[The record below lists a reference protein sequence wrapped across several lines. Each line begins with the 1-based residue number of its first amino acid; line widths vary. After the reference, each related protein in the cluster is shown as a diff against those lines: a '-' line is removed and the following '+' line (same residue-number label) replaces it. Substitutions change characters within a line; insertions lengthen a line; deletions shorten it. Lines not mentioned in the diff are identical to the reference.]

1 MVNYRI
7 VVRRGPQP
15 NAAYDLNQDVI
26 MLGRDIT
33 NDILINDVEV
43 SRHHLRFS
51 RSLNGYMVEDLGS
64 TNGTFVNGRR
74 VTGAMEIHAGDM
86 IGLGET
92 VTLQVE
98 VLEHARPT
106 TPVRRMAAD
115 SPELSQETLSA
126 DAVSEI
132 RYTPAPTIHP
142 ARATGEALRIFISY
156 RKTNRNRVDAIAQ
169 VLHDMGHT
177 VTFDQDILQGQHWWN
192 VIIEQIQQAD
202 LIIAMLSPAYLQSEP
217 CHLEYTYAAALNKR
231 VLPIQ
236 IEPINYRQM
245 PVELQKIQLV
255 DFKQQNNAAIERL
268 STALSILPPAMPL
281 PAVMPRVPEAPIPE
295 ISKLKDEIINL
306 TIQISADRQRLIA
319 MRLYEMMRGQNAE
332 DATMARELLGAML
345 KRPDITFS
353 TGQMIQDWLNAG
365 RPWWKRL
372 GG

>member
-1 MVNYRI
+1 MANYRI

-15 NAAYDLNQDVI
+15 NATYDLDQDVI
-26 MLGRDIT
+26 TLGRDIT
-33 NDILINDVEV
+33 NEILINDVEV
-43 SRHHLRFS
+43 SRHHMRFS

-64 TNGTFVNGRR
+64 TNGTFINGRR
-74 VTGAMEIHAGDM
+74 LTGAQEIHSGDM

-98 VLEHARPT
+98 VLEYARPT

-126 DAVSEI
+126 DAISQAG
-132 RYTPAPTIHP
+132 YTPAPSIPP
-142 ARATGEALRIFISY
+142 ARASGEALRIFISY

-192 VIIEQIQQAD
+192 VIIEQIHQAD

-231 VLPIQ
+231 VLPVQ

-255 DFKQQNNAAIERL
+255 DFKQQNNGAIDRL